1 MSSLLL
7 KSIVFED
14 SEGNTITI
22 DLPEPIHLQDWVD
35 NTKSSACFYTGV
47 ITGASISKLGK
58 FLEQEKE
65 EQA

>member
-1 MSSLLL
+1 MSYVRL
-7 KSIVFED
+7 KSICFED

-22 DLPEPIHLQDWVD
+22 DVPEPIHLQDWVD

-47 ITGASISKLGK
+47 IMGASIARLAEFVK
-58 FLEQEKE
+58 QEKE